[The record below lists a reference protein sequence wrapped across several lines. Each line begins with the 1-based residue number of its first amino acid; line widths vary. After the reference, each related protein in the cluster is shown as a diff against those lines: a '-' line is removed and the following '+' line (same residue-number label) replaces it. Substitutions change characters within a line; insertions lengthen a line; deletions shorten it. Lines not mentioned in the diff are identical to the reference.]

1 MSKFFN
7 ETRSAHKLNPVPAT
21 ANVDIQELVGS
32 LKQGMESN
40 GNGATDAAELDLK
53 HLLQPLKESHDVASE
68 ITAGRLQSCRS
79 IRLPR
84 TEEKSF
90 LVTQYNPTMQAAVEA
105 YRTLRTRL
113 VKQQT
118 KTGARSLVVSSAA
131 QGEGKTLTTFNLAL
145 CYANIQNW
153 PVLLVDADLRT
164 RGLSRLLGDPE
175 SPGLAGILDE
185 NAPYQSAVLGTDI
198 PSLYVLPAGETGA
211 SPSELFSGTR
221 WKEFMGWAA
230 ESFRLVLIDCPPV
243 LNLADFELI
252 AAQAESIMLVVRSRK
267 TARESITKV
276 LALIDPRK
284 LAGVVFNAAE
294 ESSSKSYYAYRGPE
308 KAAAAGK

>member
-7 ETRSAHKLNPVPAT
+7 ETSGVQKINPVPAT

-32 LKQGMESN
+32 LKQSMESN
-40 GNGATDAAELDLK
+40 GATATHSGEMDLA
-53 HLLQPLKESHDVASE
+53 HLLQPLKESHEVATQV
-68 ITAGRLQSCRS
+68 TAGRLEKCRT
-79 IRLPR
+79 IRLAR

-90 LVTQYNPTMQAAVEA
+90 LVTQYNPAMQAAVEA

-118 KTGARSLVVSSAA
+118 RTGARSLVVSSGV
-131 QGEGKTLTTFNLAL
+131 QGEGKTLTAFNLAL

-164 RGLSRLLGDPE
+164 RGISRLMGDPE
-175 SPGLAGILDE
+175 SPGLARILEEDC
-185 NAPYQSAVLGTDI
+185 PYQSAVLKTDVQ
-198 PSLYVLPAGETGA
+198 SLYVLPAGDTST
-211 SPSELFSGTR
+211 SPSELFSYSR

-230 ESFRLVLIDCPPV
+230 ESFRLVLIDSPPV

-252 AAQAESIMLVVRSRK
+252 AAQAESVMIVVRARK
-267 TARESITKV
+267 TVRESLTKV
-276 LALIDPRK
+276 LSQIDPRK

-294 ESSSKSYYAYRGPE
+294 ELSSREYYRY
-308 KAAAAGK
+308 KAAK

>member
-7 ETRSAHKLNPVPAT
+7 ETRSVQKINPVPAT

-32 LKQGMESN
+32 LKQNMEN
-40 GNGATDAAELDLK
+40 NAGTAAHADEMDLK
-53 HLLQPLKESHDVASE
+53 HLLQPLQEPREFAAEVA
-68 ITAGRLQSCRS
+68 AGRLGKCRS

-90 LVTQYNPTMQAAVEA
+90 LVTQYNPAMQAAVEA

-118 KTGARSLVVSSAA
+118 RTGARSLVVSSGSP
-131 QGEGKTLTTFNLAL
+131 GEGKTLTAFNLAL

-164 RGLSRLLGDPE
+164 RGLSRLMGDPE
-175 SPGLAGILDE
+175 SPGLAKILE
-185 NAPYQSAVLGTDI
+185 EHCPYQSAVLGTDV
-198 PSLYVLPAGETGA
+198 PGLYVLPAGEASA
-211 SPSELFSGTR
+211 SPSELFSNTH

-252 AAQAESIMLVVRSRK
+252 AAPAENIMLVVRSRK
-267 TARESITKV
+267 TARETLARV
-276 LALIDPRK
+276 LAQMDPRK

-294 ESSSKSYYAYRGPE
+294 ELSSSEYYQY
-308 KAAAAGK
+308 KAQKAAGK

>member
-7 ETRSAHKLNPVPAT
+7 ETRSAQKINPVPAT
-21 ANVDIQELVGS
+21 ANVDIQELVGA
-32 LKQGMESN
+32 LKQDMENNAGPSAAGM
-40 GNGATDAAELDLK
+40 DLK
-53 HLLQPLKESHDVASE
+53 HLLQPLKDSHDFASE
-68 ITAGRLQSCRS
+68 VAAGRLAQCRS

-84 TEEKSF
+84 TEDKSF
-90 LVTQYNPTMQAAVEA
+90 LVTQYNPSMQAAVEA

-118 KTGARSLVVSSAA
+118 RSGARSLVVSSPS

-153 PVLLVDADLRT
+153 PVLLIDADLRT
-164 RGLSRLLGDPE
+164 TSGLSLLMGNPD
-175 SPGLAGILDE
+175 SPGLAKILEEDC
-185 NAPYQSAVLGTDI
+185 PYQSAILATDI
-198 PSLYVLPAGETGA
+198 PSLYVLPSGEAAA
-211 SPSELFSGTR
+211 SPSELFSRAR
-221 WKEFMGWAA
+221 WKEFLGWAA

-252 AAQAESIMLVVRSRK
+252 AAPAESIMLVIRSRK
-267 TARESITKV
+267 TAREPLAKV
-276 LALIDPRK
+276 LAQIDPRK

-294 ESSSKSYYAYRGPE
+294 EMPSEYYPYRSQ
-308 KAAAAGK
+308 KAAAGK